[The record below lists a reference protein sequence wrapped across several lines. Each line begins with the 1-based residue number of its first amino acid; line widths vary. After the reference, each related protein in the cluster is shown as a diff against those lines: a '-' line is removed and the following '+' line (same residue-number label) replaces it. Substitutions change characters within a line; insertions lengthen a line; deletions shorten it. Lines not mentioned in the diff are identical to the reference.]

1 MDSTELK
8 SLCKFSNLLIQLA
21 GGIGF
26 EPILAESESDIT
38 NK

>member
-1 MDSTELK
+1 
-8 SLCKFSNLLIQLA
+8 LIQLA